1 MKKILCPCDFSV
13 AALQGIEYAAE
24 IARRI
29 GAEITICHVQPS
41 VWPEAVFIEPI
52 VEESIDSAEAKM
64 LLIAGEIEQNYGIKS
79 SVMNPRST
87 DTVEVTISHLS
98 EAYDLIIM
106 GTNGVD
112 DAFQYLFGS
121 TSFNVARYADCPV
134 LLIPESCDTV
144 IPEGL
149 IYLHHE
155 RVNPGLDILVPLW
168 WSQLMNIPFGI
179 WVLPGGDDQADK
191 QLARTISEELRAG
204 GPENLIS
211 FVRVCPDSDRGSPES
226 NWVKAL
232 PIHHHRSSAL
242 SSGRKLLRKYS
253 STSNTPILIFPI
265 TD

>member
-24 IARRI
+24 IAKRI
-29 GAEITICHVQPS
+29 NAEIAICHVQPS
-41 VWPEAVFIEPI
+41 VWPEAVFLEPV
-52 VEESIDSAEAKM
+52 VEESIESAEAKM
-64 LLIAGEIEQNYGIKS
+64 LLIAGEIEQNFGIKTS
-79 SVMNPRST
+79 IMN
-87 DTVEVTISHLS
+87 
-98 EAYDLIIM
+98 LIIM

-134 LLIPESCDTV
+134 LLIPESCESVAPT
-144 IPEGL
+144 GL

-179 WVLPGGDDQADK
+179 WVIPGGDDQADN

-211 FVRVCPDSDRGSPES
+211 FVRVCPDPDRKSPEN

-232 PIHHHRSSAL
+232 PVHHHRSSAL

-253 STSNTPILIFPI
+253 STSSTPILIFPI

>member
-1 MKKILCPCDFSV
+1 MKKILCPCDFSA
-13 AALQGIEYAAE
+13 AALQGIEYAVE
-24 IARRI
+24 IAKRI
-29 GAEITICHVQPS
+29 NADITICHVQPS
-41 VWPEAVFIEPI
+41 VWPEAVFLEPI
-52 VEESIDSAEAKM
+52 VEESLESAEAKL
-64 LLIAGEIEQNYGIKS
+64 LLIAGEIEQNYGVRS
-79 SVMNPRST
+79 SVMNPRSI
-87 DTVEVTISHLS
+87 DTVEKTIGNLS
-98 EAYDLIIM
+98 EEYDLIIM

-134 LLIPESCDTV
+134 LLIPESCDSAA
-144 IPEGL
+144 PEGL

-179 WVLPGGDDQADK
+179 WVLPGGNDQADH
-191 QLARTISEELRAG
+191 QLARTISEELRSG

-211 FVRVCPDSDRGSPES
+211 FVKVFPDHEYKAPGN

-232 PIHHHRSSAL
+232 PIHHHRTSAL

-253 STSNTPILIFPI
+253 STSNTPVLIFPI
-265 TD
+265 ND